1 MYNESNILLENN
13 MDQHSGTKAN
23 YVKTEAVSNNGM
35 VATKDKLSTEAGLE
49 ILKLGGNA
57 VDAGIAACLAVG
69 VVEPE
74 SSGIGGGGYMTFQV
88 GEQGGVIGFPM
99 KGPLNGTP
107 EMYELTGESSV
118 GSFGWAGV
126 KNNEN
131 IHGYKSIAVPG
142 CIAGLL
148 EAHKRFGKIP
158 LSEVV
163 SPAVKLARDGF
174 YPEWFTLYKF
184 ASLTEMLLRYEE
196 LGKTFMPSGILPF
209 GGIDGPYTLKQK
221 NLANTLQVIGKHGLD
236 GFYRSEITENIVND
250 IQNNGGILT
259 MEDFDQY
266 KPFFWDKGLEFK
278 YRDKIIRVPKY
289 ACAGITSAMTLK
301 TLNGFDLSRLD
312 HNSSEMLH
320 LYISSAR
327 MAYADRFKY
336 VADPEFADV
345 PWNGMISDKYIE
357 KRQKEIKDTAPS
369 TFKAGNPWI
378 EEGRDPKFVLESSQ
392 PRPDS
397 GTTHLGVIDKDGNA
411 VSITNTIMS
420 GFGSGIIP
428 KNTGVVMNNGMM
440 WYDPT
445 PNRVNSIASGKFPL
459 NNMTPALVI
468 GKDGVEIS
476 VGASG
481 GRRITN
487 CVTSLLVKM
496 IDYKMSPQ
504 KAIDEPRVDCSS
516 MTTDVSPELDINV
529 IKELTDKGHKMR
541 VLGEG
546 FTQTGFA
553 KFASPVAITKHGN
566 EFRAGVDTFHAAH
579 AEGMSK

>member
-1 MYNESNILLENN
+1 

-221 NLANTLQVIGKHGLD
+221 NLANTLEVIGKHGLD
-236 GFYRSEITENIVND
+236 GFYRGEITENIVND

-289 ACAGITSAMTLK
+289 ACAGITSAMTMK

>member
-221 NLANTLQVIGKHGLD
+221 NLANTLEVIGKNGLD

-250 IQNNGGILT
+250 IQNNGGIIT

-289 ACAGITSAMTLK
+289 ACAGITSAMTMK

-553 KFASPVAITKHGN
+553 KFASPIAITKHGN

>member
-49 ILKLGGNA
+49 ILRLGGNA

-88 GEQGGVIGFPM
+88 GEEGGVIGFPM

-289 ACAGITSAMTLK
+289 ACAGITSAMTMK

>member
-1 MYNESNILLENN
+1 

-49 ILKLGGNA
+49 ILRLGGNA

-221 NLANTLQVIGKHGLD
+221 NLANTLEVIGKHGLD
-236 GFYRSEITENIVND
+236 GFYRGEITENIVND

-289 ACAGITSAMTLK
+289 ACAGITSAMTMK

>member
-1 MYNESNILLENN
+1 MNEHLR
-13 MDQHSGTKAN
+13 TKAT
-23 YVKTEAVSNNGM
+23 YTKTEAISNNGM

-99 KGPLNGTP
+99 KGPLNGSP

-126 KNNEN
+126 KNDEN

-163 SPAVKLARDGF
+163 APAVKLAKDGF

-209 GGIDGPYTLKQK
+209 GGINGPYTLKQDD
-221 NLANTLQVIGKHGLD
+221 LANTLEAIGKNGLD

-266 KPFFWDKGLEFK
+266 KPFFW
-278 YRDKIIRVPKY
+278 
-289 ACAGITSAMTLK
+289 
-301 TLNGFDLSRLD
+301 
-312 HNSSEMLH
+312 
-320 LYISSAR
+320 
-327 MAYADRFKY
+327 
-336 VADPEFADV
+336 
-345 PWNGMISDKYIE
+345 
-357 KRQKEIKDTAPS
+357 IKD
-369 TFKAGNPWI
+369 
-378 EEGRDPKFVLESSQ
+378 
-392 PRPDS
+392 
-397 GTTHLGVIDKDGNA
+397 
-411 VSITNTIMS
+411 
-420 GFGSGIIP
+420 
-428 KNTGVVMNNGMM
+428 
-440 WYDPT
+440 
-445 PNRVNSIASGKFPL
+445 
-459 NNMTPALVI
+459 
-468 GKDGVEIS
+468 
-476 VGASG
+476 
-481 GRRITN
+481 
-487 CVTSLLVKM
+487 
-496 IDYKMSPQ
+496 
-504 KAIDEPRVDCSS
+504 
-516 MTTDVSPELDINV
+516 
-529 IKELTDKGHKMR
+529 
-541 VLGEG
+541 
-546 FTQTGFA
+546 
-553 KFASPVAITKHGN
+553 
-566 EFRAGVDTFHAAH
+566 
-579 AEGMSK
+579 

>member
-1 MYNESNILLENN
+1 

-221 NLANTLQVIGKHGLD
+221 NLANTLEVIGKNGLD

-289 ACAGITSAMTLK
+289 ACAGITSAMTMK

-553 KFASPVAITKHGN
+553 KFASPIAITKHGN

>member
-49 ILKLGGNA
+49 ILRLGGNA

-221 NLANTLQVIGKHGLD
+221 NLANTLEVIGKHGLD
-236 GFYRSEITENIVND
+236 GFYRGEITENIVND

-289 ACAGITSAMTLK
+289 ACAGITSAMTMK

>member
-1 MYNESNILLENN
+1 

>member
-1 MYNESNILLENN
+1 

-221 NLANTLQVIGKHGLD
+221 NLANTLEVIGKHGLD
-236 GFYRSEITENIVND
+236 GFYRSEITENIIND

>member
-1 MYNESNILLENN
+1 

-49 ILKLGGNA
+49 ILRLGGNA

-221 NLANTLQVIGKHGLD
+221 NLANTLEVIGKHGLD
-236 GFYRSEITENIVND
+236 GFYRGEITENIVND

-289 ACAGITSAMTLK
+289 ACAGITSAMTMK

-487 CVTSLLVKM
+487 CVTSLLIKM

>member
-107 EMYELTGESSV
+107 EMYQLTGESSV

-221 NLANTLQVIGKHGLD
+221 NLANTLEVIGKHGLD
-236 GFYRSEITENIVND
+236 GFYRSEITENIIND

>member
-1 MYNESNILLENN
+1 MY
-13 MDQHSGTKAN
+13 QHSGTKAN

-221 NLANTLQVIGKHGLD
+221 NLANTLEVIGKNGLD

-289 ACAGITSAMTLK
+289 ACAGITSAMTMK

-553 KFASPVAITKHGN
+553 KFASPIAITKHGN

>member
-1 MYNESNILLENN
+1 

-148 EAHKRFGKIP
+148 EAHKRFGKLP

-221 NLANTLQVIGKHGLD
+221 NLANTLEVIGKNGLD

-289 ACAGITSAMTLK
+289 ACAGITSAMTMK

-553 KFASPVAITKHGN
+553 KFASPIAITKHGN

>member
-49 ILKLGGNA
+49 ILRLGGNA

-221 NLANTLQVIGKHGLD
+221 NLANTLEVIGKNGLD

-289 ACAGITSAMTLK
+289 ACAGITSAMTMK

>member
-1 MYNESNILLENN
+1 

-49 ILKLGGNA
+49 ILRLGGNA

-221 NLANTLQVIGKHGLD
+221 NLANTLEVIGKHGLD

-289 ACAGITSAMTLK
+289 ACAGITSAMTMK

>member
-221 NLANTLQVIGKHGLD
+221 NLANTLEVIGKNGLD

-289 ACAGITSAMTLK
+289 ACAGITSAMTMK

-459 NNMTPALVI
+459 NNMTPALVL

-553 KFASPVAITKHGN
+553 KFASPIAITKHGN

>member
-1 MYNESNILLENN
+1 
-13 MDQHSGTKAN
+13 MDQHLRTQAT
-23 YVKTEAVSNNGM
+23 YTKTEAISNNGM

-74 SSGIGGGGYMTFQV
+74 SSGIGGGGYMTFQI

-99 KGPLNGTP
+99 RGPLNGTP

-221 NLANTLQVIGKHGLD
+221 NLANTLEVIGKNGLD

-289 ACAGITSAMTLK
+289 ACAGITSAMTMK

-516 MTTDVSPELDINV
+516 ITTDVSPELDINV

-566 EFRAGVDTFHAAH
+566 EFRAGVDTFHSAH
-579 AEGMSK
+579 AEGIS

>member
-1 MYNESNILLENN
+1 

-221 NLANTLQVIGKHGLD
+221 NLANTLEVIGKNGLD

-250 IQNNGGILT
+250 IQNNGGIIT

-289 ACAGITSAMTLK
+289 ACAGITSAMTMK

-553 KFASPVAITKHGN
+553 KFASPIAITKHGN

>member
-1 MYNESNILLENN
+1 

-221 NLANTLQVIGKHGLD
+221 NLANTLEVIGKNGLD

-289 ACAGITSAMTLK
+289 ACAGITSAMTMK

>member
-1 MYNESNILLENN
+1 

-107 EMYELTGESSV
+107 EMYQLTGESSV

-236 GFYRSEITENIVND
+236 GFYRSEITENIIND

>member
-1 MYNESNILLENN
+1 

-49 ILKLGGNA
+49 ILRLGGNA

-221 NLANTLQVIGKHGLD
+221 NLANTLEVIGKNGLD

-289 ACAGITSAMTLK
+289 ACAGITSAMTMK